1 MTNEERR
8 NKVDELMK
16 IAADDKSKTKEV
28 TLQILQF
35 EIDNIKNAI
44 NVMTVAELPFIVT
57 ALEKTL
63 QLFKS
68 ELERYPDLMESYII
82 LKNITKATMI
92 TTEIPR
98 SAYDKQRDING

>member
-8 NKVDELMK
+8 NKVEELML
-16 IAADDKSKTKEV
+16 IGADDNSKQREV

-35 EIDNIKNAI
+35 EMDNIKNAI
-44 NVMTVAELPFIVT
+44 NGMTGIELPFIVT

-68 ELERYPDLMESYII
+68 ELESYPDLMEFYIT
-82 LKNITKATMI
+82 LKNITKMTMV
-92 TTEIPR
+92 TMTIPR